1 MGVISDDSDVL
12 GLIKN
17 SLFLASGFCTQRAED
32 MRTDRIEYRISG
44 GPPNG
49 WMIFRQDMQIGIR
62 RSIFDAVSFATHL
75 AEREAVLG
83 VALTKVAVDAPL
95 ARMHF
100 A

>member
-1 MGVISDDSDVL
+1 
-12 GLIKN
+12 
-17 SLFLASGFCTQRAED
+17 

-44 GPPNG
+44 GPPNS
-49 WMIFRQDMQIGIR
+49 WNIFRQDMQIGIR
-62 RSIFDAVSFATHL
+62 RSIVDAVTFATQL

-83 VALTKVAVDAPL
+83 AALTKVAVDAPL